1 MIEILDTDD
10 TDKLDGRHGACTL
23 AYARQRLGDQRL
35 RAALETGALI
45 SFGRGVFMDARRVLD
60 LRTRSAGA
68 QLLTGGTIVGPTA
81 VALHGSSAVGGYP
94 IHVRVPYDQRIRSRT
109 GMIVHQGG
117 IRGSD
122 TTVLDGLRVLTATA
136 AVADALCTEPRR
148 AALAGADELLHA
160 LRPDDR
166 AGFVASVAEHL
177 ATRVDRRGTRRAREL
192 LILATG
198 LPECPA
204 QSALLLI
211 LTDAGFARPTCQ
223 HEVARHRF
231 DFAWPNHNVALEY
244 VGHQTKE
251 QRHDH
256 RVHVPGWHVIRA
268 DAHDLAEPTMLCTRL
283 RTALRARR
291 PIAA

>member
-1 MIEILDTDD
+1 MIEFLDNDD
-10 TDKLDGRHGACTL
+10 HDTLDGRHGAYTL

-35 RAALETGALI
+35 RAALETGDLTA
-45 SFGRGVFMDARRVLD
+45 FGRGVFLDARRVLD

-81 VALHGSSAVGGYP
+81 VALHGSSAIGGFP
-94 IHVRVPYDQRIRSRT
+94 VHVRVPYDQRIRSRT

-122 TTVLDGLRVLTATA
+122 TTMLDGLRVLTATA
-136 AVADALCTEPRR
+136 AIADALCTEPRR
-148 AALAGADELLHA
+148 AALAGTDELLHA

-166 AGFVASVAEHL
+166 SGFVASVTEHL
-177 ATRVDRRGTRRAREL
+177 TTRVDRRGIRRAREL
-192 LILATG
+192 LGMATG
-198 LPECPA
+198 LPECPN

-211 LTDAGFARPTCQ
+211 ITEAGFDRPICQ

-231 DFAWPNHNVALEY
+231 DFAWPNRNVALEY
-244 VGHQTKE
+244 VDHLTEE

-256 RVHVPGWHVIRA
+256 RIHVPGWHVIRA
-268 DAHDLAEPTMLCTRL
+268 DAQDLADPTPLCVSL
-283 RTALRARR
+283 RTALRTRR
-291 PIAA
+291 TIAA